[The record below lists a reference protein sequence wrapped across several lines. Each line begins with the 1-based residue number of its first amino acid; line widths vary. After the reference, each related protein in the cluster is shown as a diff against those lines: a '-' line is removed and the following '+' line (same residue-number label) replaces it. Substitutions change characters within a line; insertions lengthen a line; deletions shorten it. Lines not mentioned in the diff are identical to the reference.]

1 MCVGVRVHPDI
12 PINVSADFFFSFST
26 VVAEFS
32 SVRWKQ
38 DDQEKSEFFSVCLS
52 VCAGGLWKS
61 RLIIMKRT
69 NQILKK
75 KVRFG

>member
-12 PINVSADFFFSFST
+12 PINVSADFFSFST

-38 DDQEKSEFFSVCLS
+38 DDQEKSEFFFLFVC
-52 VCAGGLWKS
+52 VCVREGFG
-61 RLIIMKRT
+61 
-69 NQILKK
+69 
-75 KVRFG
+75 KVA